1 MTRLTSRLWIDSL
14 IRAVQAEGGFAM
26 ILAKGYEHGGGI
38 LVQCCDRGVAG
49 PLFERRYQMDGDSL
63 WDPVGPAPES
73 SAEERQKYLE
83 RRRQI
88 DPDLWII
95 ELDIANSE
103 QFIARWAAIS

>member
-26 ILAKGYEHGGGI
+26 ILAKGDAHGGGI

-49 PLFERRYQMDGDSL
+49 PLFERRYQIDGQHL
-63 WDPVGPAPES
+63 WDHVGPTPES
-73 SAEERQKYLE
+73 PTEERQKYLE

-88 DPDLWII
+88 DPDLWVI